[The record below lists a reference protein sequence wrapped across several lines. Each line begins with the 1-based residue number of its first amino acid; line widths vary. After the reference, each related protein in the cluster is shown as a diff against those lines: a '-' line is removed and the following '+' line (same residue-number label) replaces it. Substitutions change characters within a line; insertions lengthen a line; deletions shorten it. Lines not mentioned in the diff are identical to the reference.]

1 MLWNVLKLFL
11 KLTTSSLKL
20 QLSQTFGT
28 LDPLALEAEQ
38 EPLPIKNYV
47 WAPHTCARQC
57 RCINSSWTGEWHGEW
72 HGEWQVVSS
81 PPHLAFSHV
90 ATCCHVVYI
99 VLLYVAS
106 LIFHWFAVQE
116 CEELRVTCEKGNFR
130 NLWVRCDSH
139 HFPPQFYEVYFFETE
154 GIERVWKSMK
164 EYERVTK
171 GHERHRKIPKDSV
184 SRRVSELN
192 GDQRSE
198 GNRKK

>member
-90 ATCCHVVYI
+90 ATCC
-99 VLLYVAS
+99 LY
-106 LIFHWFAVQE
+106 
-116 CEELRVTCEKGNFR
+116 RVTLCCFIDFPLVCSPRMWGTSCNVWEGKLQEPLGPMWFSSFSTSVLWSLLFR
-130 NLWVRCDSH
+130 NWR
-139 HFPPQFYEVYFFETE
+139 Y
-154 GIERVWKSMK
+154 RKSMK